1 MESNSLIRILFVED
15 VPADAELAQAILSR
29 EGLGFTF
36 IRVDTEGEFI
46 AALTGFKPDLI
57 ISDYSMPT
65 FDGMRA
71 LKIAREY
78 DADLPF
84 ILLTGSTNEEIA
96 VACMKAGATDYVLK
110 ERIKRLP
117 FAVNEALAQK
127 QTRTAKEAA
136 EHALRESEIK
146 FRRIV
151 EESNDGLVLIDESG
165 IIIEWNKSIEKMT
178 GLSKD
183 QTIGKLYLDVQWRL
197 ILEERRTS
205 ENRARIKELVTQALR
220 TGDSAFMNKS
230 LEATICRADGTQ
242 TILLQMTFPI
252 KTQKGYWIGG
262 TWRDITD
269 RKRAEDQ
276 LRQLSSAVEQS
287 PASVVI
293 TDTAGNIEYVNPK
306 FTQVTDYTYAEAL
319 GKNPRIL
326 KSGETPLAEYERLW
340 DTITHG
346 DVWRGDF
353 HNKKKNGELYW
364 ESASIS
370 AITDERGAITHY
382 VAVKEDITERKR
394 AEENLRESSRYTRNL
409 IEVSLDPLVTIGPDG
424 KIMDVNHATELATG
438 ISREKLIGN
447 DFSDYFVEP
456 HKAREGYRQVF
467 EKGFVRDYPLTL
479 RHISGSALDVLY
491 NAAVYKDAAG
501 NVAGVFAAAR
511 DITERKRAEENLRE
525 SETRL
530 STVFRASPVGI
541 SITRLSDGIYVDVNP
556 TFLAICGY
564 TREEVVG
571 HTSLEL
577 NLYLHPEE
585 RTNLAKTV
593 LAQGKTQSLEIQYRR
608 KSGEIGTV
616 LVSAELIELDGL
628 QCVLSMSHDIT
639 ERKQRQHEL
648 EAIAQVSAALR
659 SAHTRAEML
668 PIVIDQV
675 VGLLMAQAAAFSLRD
690 PATDESVIEI
700 ARGQLVFALRERM
713 PAGEGVSGRVMATG
727 QPYLNND
734 ASTDPLITHPEALG
748 ELKAIACVPLIA
760 EKQVIGAVWIARQRG
775 ITQDELRILTAVAD
789 IAANAIHRASLHEQ
803 TECQLERLAVL
814 HTIDTT
820 IASSLDVNLTFTVLI
835 EEITTRLKVDAAD
848 ILLLNPN
855 TMNLEYRAGRGF
867 RIRANEKI
875 HLRMGEGYAGR
886 AIMERRISVVTDA
899 STRPHDTDPT
909 LSRLRAE
916 AFVAYYCVPLI
927 VKAEVKGV
935 LELFHRTPLPATAE
949 WLDFLDTLARQAAI
963 AIDNVELFNDL
974 QRSTLELGL
983 AYDSTIEG
991 WSRAMDLRDRETEGH
1006 TQRVTEMT
1014 VMLARALGVSDK
1026 DLVHVRRGALLH
1038 DVGKVG
1044 VPDGVLLKQGEL
1056 SAEEW
1061 QVMHKHPQYA

>member
-1 MESNSLIRILFVED
+1 M
-15 VPADAELAQAILSR
+15 
-29 EGLGFTF
+29 
-36 IRVDTEGEFI
+36 
-46 AALTGFKPDLI
+46 
-57 ISDYSMPT
+57 
-65 FDGMRA
+65 
-71 LKIAREY
+71 
-78 DADLPF
+78 
-84 ILLTGSTNEEIA
+84 
-96 VACMKAGATDYVLK
+96 
-110 ERIKRLP
+110 
-117 FAVNEALAQK
+117 
-127 QTRTAKEAA
+127 
-136 EHALRESEIK
+136 
-146 FRRIV
+146 
-151 EESNDGLVLIDESG
+151 
-165 IIIEWNKSIEKMT
+165 
-178 GLSKD
+178 
-183 QTIGKLYLDVQWRL
+183 
-197 ILEERRTS
+197 
-205 ENRARIKELVTQALR
+205 
-220 TGDSAFMNKS
+220 
-230 LEATICRADGTQ
+230 
-242 TILLQMTFPI
+242 
-252 KTQKGYWIGG
+252 
-262 TWRDITD
+262 
-269 RKRAEDQ
+269 
-276 LRQLSSAVEQS
+276 
-287 PASVVI
+287 
-293 TDTAGNIEYVNPK
+293 
-306 FTQVTDYTYAEAL
+306 
-319 GKNPRIL
+319 
-326 KSGETPLAEYERLW
+326 
-340 DTITHG
+340 
-346 DVWRGDF
+346 
-353 HNKKKNGELYW
+353 
-364 ESASIS
+364 
-370 AITDERGAITHY
+370 
-382 VAVKEDITERKR
+382 
-394 AEENLRESSRYTRNL
+394 
-409 IEVSLDPLVTIGPDG
+409 SLDPLVTIGPDG
-424 KIMDVNHATELATG
+424 KIMDVNQATELATG
-438 ISREKLIGN
+438 VSREKLIGT

-456 HKAREGYRQVF
+456 QKAREGYRQVF

-530 STVFRASPVGI
+530 STVFRASPAGI

-556 TFLAICGY
+556 TFLAMGGY

-577 NLYLHPEE
+577 NLYLNPAE
-585 RTNLAKTV
+585 RTHLVNTV
-593 LAQGKTQSLEIQYRR
+593 LTQGKTQSLEIQYRR
-608 KSGEIGTV
+608 KSGEIGTA

-639 ERKQRQHEL
+639 ERKQHQHEL

-668 PIVIDQV
+668 PIVIDQIV
-675 VGLLMAQAAAFSLRD
+675 ALLMAQAAAFSLRD
-690 PATDESVIEI
+690 PGTDESVIEI

-734 ASTDPLITHPEALG
+734 ASTDPLINHPEALG

-760 EKQVIGAVWIARQRG
+760 EKQVIGSVWIARQRA

-789 IAANAIHRASLHEQ
+789 IAANAVHRASLHEQ
-803 TECQLERLAVL
+803 TERQLERLAVL

-867 RIRANEKI
+867 RIRASEKI

-886 AIMERRISVVTDA
+886 AIMERRISVVTDI
-899 STRPHDTDPT
+899 STRPLDADPT

-916 AFVAYYCVPLI
+916 SFVAYYCVPLI

-935 LELFHRTPLPATAE
+935 LELFHRTPLPATVE

-974 QRSTLELGL
+974 QHSTLELGL

-1014 VMLARALGVSDK
+1014 VMLARVLGVSDK

-1044 VPDGVLLKQGEL
+1044 VPDNILLKQGEL
-1056 SAEEW
+1056 SEEEW
-1061 QVMHKHPQYA
+1061 QVMRRHPQYAYEMLSPIAYLKPALDIPYCHHEKWDGTGYPRGLKGDQIPLAARFFAVVDVWDALTTDRPYRAAWHPDHARDHIRAQSGKHFDPAVVPVFLQMIRGTENRDA